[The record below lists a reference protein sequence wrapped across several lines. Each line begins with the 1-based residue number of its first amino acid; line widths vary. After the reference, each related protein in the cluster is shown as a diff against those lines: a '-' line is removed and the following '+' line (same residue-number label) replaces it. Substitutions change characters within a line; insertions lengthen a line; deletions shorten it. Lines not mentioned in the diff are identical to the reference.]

1 MNTKSNF
8 AKYAITFLAGSVA
21 VPVLTSKL
29 AKKAYVYLTAGA
41 FIARDS
47 IMEGVEKVQ
56 ATAQDVAVD
65 AKVITDKYYADR
77 DCCCEDSDA
86 QEEA

>member
-1 MNTKSNF
+1 MNNNSGF
-8 AKYAITFLAGSVA
+8 PKYAIAFLAGMVA
-21 VPVLTSKL
+21 APVLKSRL

-47 IMEGVEKVQ
+47 IMEEVERIQV
-56 ATAQDVAVD
+56 TASDVAED
-65 AKVITDKYYADR
+65 AKVLTEQYYAQK
-77 DCCCEDSDA
+77 E